1 MHLYTYYCVFWDSN
15 LSINENE
22 TKEFII
28 FLLMQGSYFKS
39 DVVNRFGLSK
49 TLMDYSDKMWNR
61 GNKIMNFMLDRGAK
75 VADFETAL
83 KLTNINPKD
92 TNGEVKKIY
101 FNFTF
106 KNTSGS
112 TKVTL

>member
-1 MHLYTYYCVFWDSN
+1 
-15 LSINENE
+15 
-22 TKEFII
+22 
-28 FLLMQGSYFKS
+28 MQGSYFKS

-112 TKVTL
+112 TKVTLLGGLSNSKVSNLES